1 MMDFE
6 RTAETPDTYHTTYL
20 KPDPAREV
28 LWRVLAGYLS
38 SLVPP
43 DSHVLE
49 LGAGYCHWIN
59 NVEAARRVAV
69 DQWKDFPKHAAAGV
83 EPLILDASQHLT
95 TLAPHQFDV
104 VLASN
109 FLEHFELSVAER
121 IVTDVFALLRPR
133 GRFILI
139 QPNFRYAWRRY
150 FDDYT
155 HRAVFTDIS
164 LCGLLRSVGFDI
176 EISRGKFLPYSMR
189 EKGFLVAPW
198 LIRAY
203 LYSPIKPLAGQML
216 VVGRKA

>member
-1 MMDFE
+1 MMDHE
-6 RTAETPDTYHTTYL
+6 RTAETPDTYHSTYL
-20 KPDPAREV
+20 TRDPAREV
-28 LWRVLAGYLS
+28 LWRALARYLS
-38 SLVPP
+38 FLLPLEA
-43 DSHVLE
+43 HVLE

-69 DQWKDFPKHAAAGV
+69 DQWKDFPEHAAPGV
-83 EPLILDASQHLT
+83 ETWILDASRHLT
-95 TLAPHQFDV
+95 TLAPQQFDV

-109 FLEHFELSVAER
+109 FLEHFEPSVAER
-121 IVTDVFALLRPR
+121 IVTDVFGLLRPK

-139 QPNFRYAWRRY
+139 QPNFRHAWRRY

-155 HRAVFTDIS
+155 HRAVFTDVS

-176 EISRGKFLPYSMR
+176 ELSRGKFLPYSMR
-189 EKGFLVAPW
+189 DRGFLVAPW

>member
-1 MMDFE
+1 L
-6 RTAETPDTYHTTYL
+6 T
-20 KPDPAREV
+20 PDPAREV
-28 LWRVLAGYLS
+28 LWRVLARYLS
-38 SLVPP
+38 FLVPP
-43 DSHVLE
+43 EAHVLE

-59 NVEAARRVAV
+59 NVAAARRVAV
-69 DQWKDFPKHAAAGV
+69 DQWKEFPQHAAAGV
-83 EPLILDASQHLT
+83 EALIMDASQHLT
-95 TLAPHQFDV
+95 ALARRQFDV

-109 FLEHFELSVAER
+109 FLEHFEAGVSER
-121 IVTDVFALLRPR
+121 IVKDVFALLRPN
-133 GRFILI
+133 GRFIVI

-155 HRAVFTDIS
+155 HRAVFTDVS
-164 LCGLLRSVGFDI
+164 LSGLLRSVGFDI
-176 EISRGKFLPYSMR
+176 ELSRGKFLPYSMR